1 MSRRIRV
8 GALSR
13 IEGEGGLKVQFDATG
28 RVSGATFNIHE
39 APRFFEAFLLGRR
52 YSDAP
57 DFTARICGICPV
69 AYQMSCVQAMEQALG
84 VRVDEPLQSLRR
96 LLYCGEWME
105 SHALHVFML
114 HAPDFLG
121 YKDGFDMAK
130 DHPEMVRLGLRLKKL
145 GNRLLACVGGR
156 EIHPVN
162 VRVGGFFR
170 TPLKS
175 EVQAL
180 REDFLRAVQDVQKA
194 IAWIAGFPFPEYSR
208 EYVFVSLSHPE
219 EYPILRGQVR
229 TSGGASIPVP
239 DFEHWV
245 TERQV
250 EHSTAL
256 QGELRGAANYLLG
269 PLARFNL
276 CRSRLTPRCREA
288 AREAGIDRGTAN
300 PFQSILIRAIE
311 LLYACEE
318 ALRIIDG
325 YERPGQPC
333 VAVEPRE
340 GSGHG
345 CTEAPR
351 GLLYHAYSLDGDGM
365 ITWANIIPPTSQN
378 QQAIEQDLRE
388 VAEANAGLK
397 SAKLRL
403 LIEQTLRNYDPC
415 ISCATH

>member
-13 IEGEGGLKVQFDATG
+13 IEGEGGLQLQFDAHG
-28 RVSGATFNIHE
+28 RVTRARFNIYE
-39 APRFFEAFLLGRR
+39 PPRFFEGFLRGRR
-52 YSDAP
+52 YVDAP

-84 VRVDEPLQSLRR
+84 LSVDESLQTLRR

-121 YKDGFDMAK
+121 YKDGFEMGR
-130 DHPEMVRLGLRLKKL
+130 DHPEMIRLGLKLKKL

-170 TPLKS
+170 TPVKS
-175 EVQAL
+175 EMQTL
-180 REDFLRAVQDVQKA
+180 RDDFLWAVEGVQQA
-194 IAWIAGFPFPEYSR
+194 VRWIAGFPFPEYSR
-208 EYVFVSLSHPE
+208 KYDFVSLSHPG
-219 EYPILRGQVR
+219 EYPILRGQIL
-229 TSGGASIPVP
+229 TSEGESLAVK
-239 DFEHWV
+239 DFEYWV
-245 TERQV
+245 KEHQV
-250 EHSTAL
+250 AHSTAL
-256 QGELRGAANYLLG
+256 HSELRGRENYLLG
-269 PLARFNL
+269 PMARFNL
-276 CRSRLTPRCREA
+276 CRDRLTPLCREA
-288 AREAGIDRGTAN
+288 AREAGIDQGTAN
-300 PFQSILIRAIE
+300 PFKSILIRAIE
-311 LLYACEE
+311 ILYVCEE

-325 YERPGQPC
+325 YERPEQPF
-333 VAVEPRE
+333 VEIEPRE
-340 GSGHG
+340 GSGYG

-351 GLLYHAYSLDGDGM
+351 GLLYHGYSLDDAGT

-378 QQAIEQDLRE
+378 QRAIEQDMRE

-397 SAKLRL
+397 PEKLRL
-403 LIEQTLRNYDPC
+403 LIEQTVRNYDPC